1 MHGHKYIYKR
11 IFFIFHGKKKK
22 EGGVVLLLSSSS
34 LQMSN
39 SHSIEEP
46 LVSVVM
52 LCYNRR
58 EDAREGLL
66 HLTRQSYKNLD
77 IVVVDN
83 CSRDG
88 TAEMVQQDYP
98 DVTLIRMPKNIG
110 VDAYNEG
117 FRRSR
122 GDYVIILDD
131 DSFPSEG
138 SIKRMVEK
146 FQDDPTLGIVAF
158 DVRDY
163 ALYDN
168 VCPETTV
175 TLTATDSNS
184 QASSGVVYIMS
195 FNGAG
200 AGVRREILDR
210 VGGYPGEFFLYANE
224 LDLAFRVWEGGYRI
238 EFFPDVVAYH
248 KTSAV
253 NRLSERAPFYYTR
266 NTFWLTWKHY
276 PFDVMLKANVTLMYH
291 VFYHTLEQSTTV
303 YLRAFADAISR
314 IGQIRKKRKP
324 VRREIASRM
333 RVPLMLPFTM
343 YR

>member
-1 MHGHKYIYKR
+1 MD
-11 IFFIFHGKKKK
+11 
-22 EGGVVLLLSSSS
+22 
-34 LQMSN
+34 
-39 SHSIEEP
+39 EP

-58 EDAREGLL
+58 EDAREGLQR
-66 HLTRQSYKNLD
+66 LTTQSYKNLD

-83 CSRDG
+83 CSSDS

-98 DVTLIRMPKNIG
+98 DVTLIRMPKNVG

-122 GDYVIILDD
+122 GQYVIILDD
-131 DSFPSEG
+131 DSFPSDG

-146 FQDDPTLGIVAF
+146 FRDNPTLGIVAF

-163 ALYDN
+163 AQYNN
-168 VCPETTV
+168 VCPETTP
-175 TLTATDSNS
+175 TKTATDQKSPP
-184 QASSGVVYIMS
+184 SSGADAYIMS

-210 VGGYPGEFFLYANE
+210 LGGYPSEFFLYANE
-224 LDLAFRVWEGGYRI
+224 LDLAFRVWDSGYRI

-276 PFDVMLKANVTLMYH
+276 PFDMMLRANVLLMYY

-303 YLRAFADAISR
+303 YLRAFADAISNLR
-314 IGQIRKKRKP
+314 QVRKRRKP
-324 VRREIASRM
+324 VKREIASKM
-333 RVPLMLPFTM
+333 RVPLKLPFTM

>member
-1 MHGHKYIYKR
+1 M
-11 IFFIFHGKKKK
+11 
-22 EGGVVLLLSSSS
+22 EA
-34 LQMSN
+34 
-39 SHSIEEP
+39 P

-58 EDAREGLL
+58 QDAREGLER
-66 HLTRQSYKNLD
+66 LTTQSYRNLD

-83 CSRDG
+83 CSSDG
-88 TAEMVQQDYP
+88 TAEMVQQGYP

-131 DSFPSEG
+131 DSFPSDG

-146 FQDDPTLGIVAF
+146 FQGDPALGIVAF

-163 ALYDN
+163 AQYN
-168 VCPETTV
+168 KVCPETT
-175 TLTATDSNS
+175 TMTIAPAATPTPASNS
-184 QASSGVVYIMS
+184 SSAYIMS

-200 AGVRREILDR
+200 AGVRKEILER
-210 VGGYPGEFFLYANE
+210 VGGYPSEFFLYANE
-224 LDLAFRVWEGGYRI
+224 LDLAFRVWDNGYRI

-276 PFDVMLKANVTLMYH
+276 PFDLMLKANVTLMYH
-291 VFYHTLEQSTTV
+291 VFYHTLEQSTMV
-303 YLRAFADAISR
+303 YIRAFADAVSKL
-314 IGQIRKKRKP
+314 GQIRKKRKP
-324 VRREIASRM
+324 VKREIASKM